1 MLGSLR
7 FRLPALFLLGIVLA
21 GVVAALISL
30 RLFQTYTRSQSI
42 QELQR
47 EASGLSQLYADAALR
62 AADEGSGAI
71 DFAASKLEL
80 ATGDRIFYVGAS
92 LFPGQDSGLKRLAE
106 SSVPPAVSEL
116 KGPVTFE
123 FTPPGSSRSY
133 LAAAE
138 PVRLEPESDALGA
151 IIVAK
156 PRTELRDQWLP
167 LVVRLAAAVAVGAL
181 LAGLLSWWLSRKITG
196 PVLAL
201 SSAAN
206 EIAAGNYAVR
216 VPAGGGGDEIS
227 HLSERFNEMAARL
240 AATEER
246 ERQFLMSVSHELR
259 TPLTAIKGHVDAI
272 RDGLF
277 DDPELERAS
286 LDVVAGETIRL
297 ERLVGD
303 VLDLA
308 KLNAHRFTVH
318 AQEVDIGVL
327 VEQAHASF
335 GEEARRREIDFQL
348 DEDPDAPTIVTDGD
362 RVLQVITNLLANA
375 FRWTPDGGVV
385 SLGSSTENGVVQID
399 VRDTGPGIQPDE
411 RERIFVPFISRDNHG
426 TGLGLPIAR
435 ELAHRARRQDRAR
448 VDRRRG
454 QPLPARAA
462 GGAGV
467 GASLAPGRV
476 ARRRERLQPLPAGLR
491 SAGGPQ

>member
-7 FRLPALFLLGIVLA
+7 FRLPALFLLGIMLA
-21 GVVAALISL
+21 VVVAALISL
-30 RLFQTYTRSQSI
+30 RLFQTYTRGQSV
-42 QELQR
+42 QELKR
-47 EASGLSQLYADAALR
+47 EATGLSQLYADAALR
-62 AADEGSGAI
+62 AADEGSGSI

-80 ATGDRIFYVGAS
+80 ATGDQIFYIGAS
-92 LFPGQDSGLKRLAE
+92 LFPGQESGLKRLTQA
-106 SSVPPAVSEL
+106 SVPSRVRQL
-116 KGPVTFE
+116 QGQVTFE
-123 FTPPGSSRSY
+123 FSPPGGNRSFI
-133 LAAAE
+133 AVAE
-138 PVRLEPESDALGA
+138 PVRLEPGSDPLGA

-167 LVVRLAAAVAVGAL
+167 LVLRLAAALAVGVFS
-181 LAGLLSWWLSRKITG
+181 AGLLAWWLSRRITG

-201 SSAAN
+201 SSAAD
-206 EIAAGNYAVR
+206 EIATGNYAVR
-216 VPAGGGGDEIS
+216 VPTTGGGDEIS

-327 VEQAHASF
+327 VERAHASF
-335 GEEARRREIDFQL
+335 GEEARRREIEFEL
-348 DEDPDAPTIVTDGD
+348 VVDPGAPAIVTDGD
-362 RVLQVITNLLANA
+362 RVLQVLTNLLANA
-375 FRWTPDGGVV
+375 FRWTPDGGTVTLAASGDGELV
-385 SLGSSTENGVVQID
+385 RID

-411 RERIFVPFISRDNHG
+411 QERIFVPFISRDNHG

-435 ELAHRARRQDRAR
+435 ELAQALGGSLELESTVGSGSCFTLQLPERR
-448 VDRRRG
+448 V
-454 QPLPARAA
+454 
-462 GGAGV
+462 
-467 GASLAPGRV
+467 
-476 ARRRERLQPLPAGLR
+476 
-491 SAGGPQ
+491 

>member
-21 GVVAALISL
+21 GVLAALISL
-30 RLFQTYTRSQSI
+30 RLFQTYTRGQSV

-47 EASGLSQLYADAALR
+47 EASGLAQLYADAALR

-106 SSVPPAVSEL
+106 ASVPDSVAEL

-123 FTPPGSSRSY
+123 FTPPGSNSSY

-156 PRTELRDQWLP
+156 PRTELRDQWVP
-167 LVVRLAAAVAVGAL
+167 LVWRLAAAVLVGGV

-196 PVLAL
+196 PVTALA
-201 SSAAN
+201 SAAD

-216 VPAGGGGDEIS
+216 VPAGHGGDEIT

-308 KLNAHRFTVH
+308 KLNAHRFTVYP
-318 AQEVDIGVL
+318 QEVDMGVL
-327 VEQAHASF
+327 VERAHASF
-335 GEEARRREIDFQL
+335 GEEARRREIDFRL
-348 DEDPDAPTIVTDGD
+348 DEDPETPTIVTDGD

-375 FRWTPDGGVV
+375 FRWTPDGGTV
-385 SLGSSTENGVVQID
+385 SIGSELVGTT
-399 VRDTGPGIQPDE
+399 VRISVADTGPGIRPEEQ
-411 RERIFVPFISRDNHG
+411 ERIFVPFISRDNHG

-435 ELAHRARRQDRAR
+435 ELSHALGGRLELASTVGEGSRFTL
-448 VDRRRG
+448 V
-454 QPLPARAA
+454 LPAALAATRA
-462 GGAGV
+462 
-467 GASLAPGRV
+467 PV
-476 ARRRERLQPLPAGLR
+476 A
-491 SAGGPQ
+491 

>member
-1 MLGSLR
+1 M
-7 FRLPALFLLGIVLA
+7 
-21 GVVAALISL
+21 
-30 RLFQTYTRSQSI
+30 
-42 QELQR
+42 
-47 EASGLSQLYADAALR
+47 
-62 AADEGSGAI
+62 
-71 DFAASKLEL
+71 
-80 ATGDRIFYVGAS
+80 
-92 LFPGQDSGLKRLAE
+92 
-106 SSVPPAVSEL
+106 
-116 KGPVTFE
+116 
-123 FTPPGSSRSY
+123 
-133 LAAAE
+133 
-138 PVRLEPESDALGA
+138 
-151 IIVAK
+151 
-156 PRTELRDQWLP
+156 
-167 LVVRLAAAVAVGAL
+167 RLAAAVAVGVL

-201 SSAAN
+201 SSAAK

-227 HLSERFNEMAARL
+227 RLSEQFNEMAARL

-327 VEQAHASF
+327 VEHAHASF
-335 GEEARRREIDFQL
+335 GEEARRREIDFRL

-385 SLGSSTENGVVQID
+385 SLGSST
-399 VRDTGPGIQPDE
+399 DE
-411 RERIFVPFISRDNHG
+411 RRRPDRRPRHRPGHPAGRARAHLRAVHLARQPRHG
-426 TGLGLPIAR
+426 AR
-435 ELAHRARRQDRAR
+435 PADRARARARARRQHRAR
-448 VDRRRG
+448 LDGRRG
-454 QPLPARAA
+454 QPLPARPA

-467 GASLAPGRV
+467 GQSARRVAARRGEASASRQGLRSSDGPRGPRGEAEACSRRASVTELPRRRSPLRAAFVALRPRQWLKNLLLFAGIIFAAELGDRTRWLEAVAAFVAYCAASSAAYLVNDLRDVDADRQHPIKRRRPIARGELRPRIAVVLAVALALGCARDRRRPRPALGRLPPCLRRAPGRV
-476 ARRRERLQPLPAGLR
+476 HAAAQARRPRRRARDRRR
-491 SAGGPQ
+491 SS

>member
-7 FRLPALFLLGIVLA
+7 VRLPALFLLGIVLT
-21 GVVAALISL
+21 GVLAALISL

-47 EASGLSQLYADAALR
+47 ESSGLSQLYADAALR

-92 LFPGQDSGLKRLAE
+92 LFPGEDSGLKRLAE
-106 SSVPPAVSEL
+106 SSVPEKVTEL
-116 KGPVTFE
+116 KRPVTFE

-167 LVVRLAAAVAVGAL
+167 LVVRLFAAVAVGGL

-201 SSAAN
+201 SSAAK

-227 HLSERFNEMAARL
+227 RLSEQFNEMASRL

-308 KLNAHRFTVH
+308 KLNAHRFTV
-318 AQEVDIGVL
+318 QTEEVDMGRLI
-327 VEQAHASF
+327 EHAYGSF
-335 GEEARRREIDFQL
+335 GDEARRRKIDYELQGS
-348 DEDPDAPTIVTDGD
+348 ETAP
-362 RVLQVITNLLANA
+362 
-375 FRWTPDGGVV
+375 
-385 SLGSSTENGVVQID
+385 
-399 VRDTGPGIQPDE
+399 
-411 RERIFVPFISRDNHG
+411 
-426 TGLGLPIAR
+426 
-435 ELAHRARRQDRAR
+435 
-448 VDRRRG
+448 
-454 QPLPARAA
+454 
-462 GGAGV
+462 
-467 GASLAPGRV
+467 
-476 ARRRERLQPLPAGLR
+476 
-491 SAGGPQ
+491 

>member
-30 RLFQTYTRSQSI
+30 RLFQTYTRSQSV

-47 EASGLSQLYADAALR
+47 EASGLSALYADAALR

-92 LFPGQDSGLKRLAE
+92 LFPGQDSGLKRLKEAAVPSTV
-106 SSVPPAVSEL
+106 SSL

-133 LAAAE
+133 LAAAQ
-138 PVRLEPESDALGA
+138 PVRLEPESEPLGA

-167 LVVRLAAAVAVGAL
+167 LVTRLAAAVGVGVL

-201 SSAAN
+201 SSAAK
-206 EIAAGNYAVR
+206 EIASGNYAVR
-216 VPAGGGGDEIS
+216 VPSGGGGDEIS
-227 HLSERFNEMAARL
+227 RLSEQFNEMASRL

-327 VEQAHASF
+327 VERAHASF

-348 DEDPDAPTIVTDGD
+348 DEDSDAPTIVTDGD
-362 RVLQVITNLLANA
+362 RVLQVITNLLKNA
-375 FRWTPDGGVV
+375 FRWTPDGG
-385 SLGSSTENGVVQID
+385 SID
-399 VRDTGPGIQPDE
+399 VLLESSNGTVRVDVVDSGPGISPEDAQ
-411 RERIFVPFISRDNHG
+411 RIFSPFVSRDTQG

-435 ELAHRARRQDRAR
+435 ELA
-448 VDRRRG
+448 
-454 QPLPARAA
+454 
-462 GGAGV
+462 GALG
-467 GASLAPGRV
+467 GRV
-476 ARRRERLQPLPAGLR
+476 ELETEPGEGSRFRLVLPVRRA
-491 SAGGPQ
+491 

>member
-1 MLGSLR
+1 VIGSLR

-30 RLFQTYTRSQSI
+30 RLFQTYTRDQSVH
-42 QELQR
+42 ELER
-47 EASGLSQLYADAALR
+47 EASGLSRLYADAALR

-80 ATGDRIFYVGAS
+80 VTGDRIFYIGSS
-92 LFPGQDSGLKRLAE
+92 LFPGQDSGLTRLAD
-106 SSVPPAVSEL
+106 SSVPSNVRAL
-116 KGPVTFE
+116 KGPVSFE
-123 FTPPGSSRSY
+123 FTPPGSNRSY
-133 LAAAE
+133 LAVSG
-138 PVRLEPESDALGA
+138 PVRLEPGSEALGA
-151 IIVAK
+151 IVVAK

-167 LVVRLAAAVAVGAL
+167 LVTRLASAFAIGAV

-201 SSAAN
+201 SSAAD

-216 VPAGGGGDEIS
+216 VPAGEGGDEIS

-240 AATEER
+240 SATEER

-277 DDPELERAS
+277 DDPEAERAS

-318 AQEVDIGVL
+318 AEEVDIDAL
-327 VEQAHASF
+327 VAQAHASF
-335 GEEARRREIDFQL
+335 GEEARRRGVTFRHDV
-348 DEDPDAPTIVTDGD
+348 DPAAPTIVTDGD
-362 RVLQVITNLLANA
+362 RVLQVLTNLLANA
-375 FRWTPDGGVV
+375 FRWTPDDGTI
-385 SLGSSTENGVVQID
+385 SIGSSTHDGAVRID
-399 VRDTGPGIQPDE
+399 VCDTGPGIEPDE
-411 RERIFVPFISRDNHG
+411 LDRIFAPFVSRDNHG

-435 ELAHRARRQDRAR
+435 ELA
-448 VDRRRG
+448 
-454 QPLPARAA
+454 
-462 GGAGV
+462 
-467 GASLAPGRV
+467 LALGGRV
-476 ARRRERLQPLPAGLR
+476 ELESTVGEGSLFTLVLPLRPA
-491 SAGGPQ
+491 

>member
-1 MLGSLR
+1 VPRPYTFLMGSLR

-30 RLFQTYTRSQSI
+30 RLFQTYTRGQSV

-62 AADEGSGAI
+62 AADEGSDAI

-80 ATGDRIFYVGAS
+80 ATGDRIYYLGAS
-92 LFPGQDSGLKRLAE
+92 LFPGQDTGLARLAE
-106 SSVPPAVSEL
+106 SSVPREVTAL

-123 FTPPGSSRSY
+123 FTPPGSRRSY

-138 PVRLEPESDALGA
+138 PVRLEPDSEALGA
-151 IIVAK
+151 IVVAK

-167 LVVRLAAAVAVGAL
+167 LVFRLAVAVGVGAL

-201 SSAAN
+201 SSAAD

-216 VPAGGGGDEIS
+216 VPAGKGGDEIS
-227 HLSERFNEMAARL
+227 LLSERFNEMAARL
-240 AATEER
+240 GATEER

-327 VEQAHASF
+327 VERAHASF
-335 GEEARRREIDFQL
+335 GEEARRREIDFRL
-348 DEDPDAPTIVTDGD
+348 VEDPDAPTIVTDGD

-375 FRWTPDGGVV
+375 FRWTPDGGTV
-385 SLGSSTENGVVQID
+385 SLGTETADGIVRID
-399 VRDTGPGIQPDE
+399 VRDTGPGIKPDE

-435 ELAHRARRQDRAR
+435 ELAHALGGRIELESTVGDGSLFTL
-448 VDRRRG
+448 V
-454 QPLPARAA
+454 LPAQ
-462 GGAGV
+462 
-467 GASLAPGRV
+467 RV
-476 ARRRERLQPLPAGLR
+476 
-491 SAGGPQ
+491 

>member
-7 FRLPALFLLGIVLA
+7 VRLPALFLLGIVLA

-30 RLFQTYTRSQSI
+30 RLFQTYTRAQSV

-71 DFAASKLEL
+71 DFAAAKLEL

-106 SSVPPAVSEL
+106 SSVPRKVTDL
-116 KGPVTFE
+116 KGPATFE
-123 FTPPGSSRSY
+123 FTPPGSNRSY
-133 LAAAE
+133 LAASE
-138 PVRLEPESDALGA
+138 PVRLEPDSFALGA

-167 LVVRLAAAVAVGAL
+167 LVLRLAAAVGVGAL

-196 PVLAL
+196 PVSAL
-201 SSAAN
+201 SHAVD
-206 EIAAGNYAVR
+206 EIAGGNYAVR
-216 VPAGGGGDEIS
+216 VPAGESGDEIS
-227 HLSERFNEMAARL
+227 HLSGRFNEMAARL

-272 RDGLF
+272 RDGLL
-277 DDPELERAS
+277 DDPESERAS

-318 AQEVDIGVL
+318 AEEVDISVL
-327 VEQAHASF
+327 VERAHASF
-335 GEEARRREIDFQL
+335 GEEARRREIEFEL
-348 DEDPDAPTIVTDGD
+348 AADEAPTIVTDGD

-375 FRWTPDGGVV
+375 FRWTPDGGNV
-385 SLGSSTENGVVQID
+385 SIVWGAGNGVVRID
-399 VRDTGPGIQPDE
+399 VRDSGPGIAPDE

-435 ELAHRARRQDRAR
+435 ELAHAL
-448 VDRRRG
+448 G
-454 QPLPARAA
+454 
-462 GGAGV
+462 
-467 GASLAPGRV
+467 GRV
-476 ARRRERLQPLPAGLR
+476 ELDSKVGEGSVFSLILPLRPA
-491 SAGGPQ
+491 

>member
-1 MLGSLR
+1 MTRAEG
-7 FRLPALFLLGIVLA
+7 A
-21 GVVAALISL
+21 GHVRVHAAGQQPLVSSPP
-30 RLFQTYTRSQSI
+30 RS
-42 QELQR
+42 R
-47 EASGLSQLYADAALR
+47 CASSPT
-62 AADEGSGAI
+62 
-71 DFAASKLEL
+71 AS
-80 ATGDRIFYVGAS
+80 
-92 LFPGQDSGLKRLAE
+92 
-106 SSVPPAVSEL
+106 
-116 KGPVTFE
+116 
-123 FTPPGSSRSY
+123 
-133 LAAAE
+133 
-138 PVRLEPESDALGA
+138 ALGA

-201 SSAAN
+201 SSAAD

-216 VPAGGGGDEIS
+216 VPAGEGGDEIS

-240 AATEER
+240 GATEER

-318 AQEVDIGVL
+318 AEEVDIGAL

-335 GEEARRREIDFQL
+335 GEEARRREIDFRL
-348 DEDPDAPTIVTDGD
+348 DDDPDAPTIVTDGD

-375 FRWTPDGGVV
+375 FRWTPDGGTV
-385 SLGSSTENGVVQID
+385 SLGSSTDG
-399 VRDTGPGIQPDE
+399 RRRPHRRP
-411 RERIFVPFISRDNHG
+411 R
-426 TGLGLPIAR
+426 
-435 ELAHRARRQDRAR
+435 HRARDPARRAR
-448 VDRRRG
+448 AHLRAVHLAR
-454 QPLPARAA
+454 QPRHRASGSRSPGSSRIALGGRIELESTVGEGSRFRLVLPRC
-462 GGAGV
+462 
-467 GASLAPGRV
+467 
-476 ARRRERLQPLPAGLR
+476 
-491 SAGGPQ
+491 

>member
-1 MLGSLR
+1 MIGSLR
-7 FRLPALFLLGIVLA
+7 YRLPALFLLGILLA

-30 RLFQTYTRSQSI
+30 RLFQTYTRGQSI

-106 SSVPPAVSEL
+106 SSVPAAVTEL

-123 FTPPGSSRSY
+123 FTPPGSSRSF

-138 PVRLEPESDALGA
+138 PVRLEPDSDALGA

-167 LVVRLAAAVAVGAL
+167 LVMRLAAAVAVGAL

-201 SSAAN
+201 SSAAD
-206 EIAAGNYAVR
+206 EIASGNYAVR
-216 VPAGGGGDEIS
+216 VPAGGGADEIS
-227 HLSERFNEMAARL
+227 HLSARFNEMAARL
-240 AATEER
+240 AATEDR

-277 DDPELERAS
+277 DDPDLERAS
-286 LDVVAGETIRL
+286 LDVVAGETVRL

-327 VEQAHASF
+327 VERAHASF

-348 DEDPDAPTIVTDGD
+348 DDDPDAPTIVTDGD

-375 FRWTPDGGVV
+375 FRWTPDGGRI
-385 SLGSSTENGVVQID
+385 SLGSGTEDGVVHID
-399 VRDTGPGIQPDE
+399 VRDTGPGIKPDE
-411 RERIFVPFISRDNHG
+411 RDRIFVPFISRDNHG

-435 ELAHRARRQDRAR
+435 ELAHALGGRIELESTVGEGSRFRL
-448 VDRRRG
+448 VL
-454 QPLPARAA
+454 PTLFHPARS
-462 GGAGV
+462 GI
-467 GASLAPGRV
+467 R
-476 ARRRERLQPLPAGLR
+476 
-491 SAGGPQ
+491 

>member
-1 MLGSLR
+1 MGSLR

-30 RLFQTYTRSQSI
+30 RLFQTYTRDQSV

-62 AADEGSGAI
+62 AADEGSDAI

-80 ATGDRIFYVGAS
+80 ATGDRIFYIGSS
-92 LFPGQDSGLKRLAE
+92 LFPGQASGLSRLAE
-106 SSVPPAVSEL
+106 SLVPPDVSAL

-123 FTPPGSSRSY
+123 FTPPRSSRSY
-133 LAAAE
+133 LAAAA
-138 PVRLEPESDALGA
+138 PVRLEPESEALGA
-151 IIVAK
+151 IVVAK

-167 LVVRLAAAVAVGAL
+167 LVLRLTVAFGVGAL
-181 LAGLLSWWLSRKITG
+181 LAGLLAWWLSRKITG

-201 SSAAN
+201 SSAAD
-206 EIAAGNYAVR
+206 EIASGNYAVR
-216 VPAGGGGDEIS
+216 VPARGGGDEIS
-227 HLSERFNEMAARL
+227 HLSERFNEMAGRL

-318 AQEVDIGVL
+318 AQEVDLGAL
-327 VEQAHASF
+327 VEQAYASF
-335 GEEARRREIDFQL
+335 GEEARRREVEFRL
-348 DEDPDAPTIVTDGD
+348 DDGPDAPTIVTDGD

-375 FRWTPDGGVV
+375 FRWTPDGGTV
-385 SLGSSTENGVVQID
+385 SLGSSIADGVVRID
-399 VRDTGPGIQPDE
+399 VRDTGPGIRPEE
-411 RERIFVPFISRDNHG
+411 RERVFMPFISRDNHG

-435 ELAHRARRQDRAR
+435 ELALALSGRIELESTVGEGSRFRLVLPLRRA
-448 VDRRRG
+448 
-454 QPLPARAA
+454 
-462 GGAGV
+462 
-467 GASLAPGRV
+467 
-476 ARRRERLQPLPAGLR
+476 
-491 SAGGPQ
+491 

>member
-1 MLGSLR
+1 
-7 FRLPALFLLGIVLA
+7 
-21 GVVAALISL
+21 
-30 RLFQTYTRSQSI
+30 
-42 QELQR
+42 
-47 EASGLSQLYADAALR
+47 
-62 AADEGSGAI
+62 
-71 DFAASKLEL
+71 
-80 ATGDRIFYVGAS
+80 
-92 LFPGQDSGLKRLAE
+92 
-106 SSVPPAVSEL
+106 
-116 KGPVTFE
+116 
-123 FTPPGSSRSY
+123 
-133 LAAAE
+133 
-138 PVRLEPESDALGA
+138 
-151 IIVAK
+151 
-156 PRTELRDQWLP
+156 
-167 LVVRLAAAVAVGAL
+167 
-181 LAGLLSWWLSRKITG
+181 
-196 PVLAL
+196 
-201 SSAAN
+201 
-206 EIAAGNYAVR
+206 
-216 VPAGGGGDEIS
+216 
-227 HLSERFNEMAARL
+227 MAARL

-327 VEQAHASF
+327 VERAHASF
-335 GEEARRREIDFQL
+335 GEEARRREIDFRL

-426 TGLGLPIAR
+426 TGPRPADRAR
-435 ELAHRARRQDRAR
+435 AGACARRQDRAR
-448 VDRRRG
+448 LDRRRG
-454 QPLPARAA
+454 QPLQARAA
-462 GGAGV
+462 GGAWRR
-467 GASLAPGRV
+467 PGRPI
-476 ARRRERLQPLPAGLR
+476 A
-491 SAGGPQ
+491 

>member
-1 MLGSLR
+1 M
-7 FRLPALFLLGIVLA
+7 
-21 GVVAALISL
+21 
-30 RLFQTYTRSQSI
+30 
-42 QELQR
+42 
-47 EASGLSQLYADAALR
+47 
-62 AADEGSGAI
+62 
-71 DFAASKLEL
+71 
-80 ATGDRIFYVGAS
+80 
-92 LFPGQDSGLKRLAE
+92 
-106 SSVPPAVSEL
+106 PPVVSEL

-138 PVRLEPESDALGA
+138 PVRLEPESEALGA

-167 LVVRLAAAVAVGAL
+167 LVCGSRPPSPSACCSRGCSLVALAEDHRARAGA
-181 LAGLLSWWLSRKITG
+181 
-196 PVLAL
+196 
-201 SSAAN
+201 SSAAR

-227 HLSERFNEMAARL
+227 RLSEQFNEMAARL

-318 AQEVDIGVL
+318 ARRSTS
-327 VEQAHASF
+327 ACWSSARTRAS
-335 GEEARRREIDFQL
+335 ARRR
-348 DEDPDAPTIVTDGD
+348 DAA
-362 RVLQVITNLLANA
+362 R
-375 FRWTPDGGVV
+375 
-385 SLGSSTENGVVQID
+385 STSG
-399 VRDTGPGIQPDE
+399 
-411 RERIFVPFISRDNHG
+411 
-426 TGLGLPIAR
+426 
-435 ELAHRARRQDRAR
+435 
-448 VDRRRG
+448 
-454 QPLPARAA
+454 
-462 GGAGV
+462 
-467 GASLAPGRV
+467 
-476 ARRRERLQPLPAGLR
+476 
-491 SAGGPQ
+491 